1 MLYCIGIIGLSI
13 GIFYLFQYL
22 LAYFNITPAV
32 VGGFVPAAYAVYVII
47 FITSFLCNASIMI
60 PAVYVHVSLMIAT
73 SSYLNPIIVALV
85 ASVAA
90 TLGEIS
96 GYYAGYWGKK
106 IVITENI
113 PWYNKFTGWVHRH
126 GILAIFLISLQPVL
140 PVDIAGLTAGA
151 SKLPLWKFLLPCWL
165 GRFPKY
171 ILFCYF
177 GYGLLNLLPFIH
189 PPG

>member
-1 MLYCIGIIGLSI
+1 MLYGIGVIGLSI

-22 LAYFNITPAV
+22 LDYFNITAASV
-32 VGGFVPAAYAVYVII
+32 EGFAPAAYAIYVVL

-60 PAVYVHVSLMIAT
+60 PAVYVHVTLMITT
-73 SSYLNPIIVALV
+73 SSYLNPVLVALV

-106 IVITENI
+106 IVITDDI
-113 PWYNKFTGWVHRH
+113 PWYDKFTGWVHRH

-177 GYGLLNLLPFIH
+177 GYGLLSFLPFIH